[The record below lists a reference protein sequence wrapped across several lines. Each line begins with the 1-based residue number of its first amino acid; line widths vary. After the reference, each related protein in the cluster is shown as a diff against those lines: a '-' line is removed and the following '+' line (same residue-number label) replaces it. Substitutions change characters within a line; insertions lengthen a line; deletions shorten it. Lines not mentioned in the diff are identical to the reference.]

1 MRFLIGLGN
10 PGPKYVDTRHNFGFL
25 CLDKLSGLYRDP
37 ADWSL
42 VEEFTRTGVARWQ
55 RWRGPDSAELVL
67 AWPLT
72 YMNLSGQAFDFLAAR
87 YGAPERHEIL
97 VAVDDMSLP
106 LGGLR
111 LRKKGSSGGHNG
123 LKSMEGSL
131 GDGDYPRLRLGIGQP
146 ASGLEV
152 IDFVLS
158 PFEVDEVP
166 VVAQVVEFAARAMD
180 EWSRGVSFEE
190 LVGKVNG
197 WRRQS

>member
-1 MRFLIGLGN
+1 MIGLGN

-25 CLDKLSGLYRDP
+25 CLEKLSELYRDST
-37 ADWSL
+37 DWSL

-55 RWRGPDSAELVL
+55 KWRGPDSAEVVLV
-67 AWPLT
+67 WPLT
-72 YMNLSGQAFDFLAAR
+72 YMNLSGQALDFLAER

-123 LKSMEGSL
+123 LKSIEGAL
-131 GDGDYPRLRLGIGQP
+131 GDGGYSRLRLGIGQP

-158 PFEVDEVP
+158 PFAPDEVLI
-166 VVAQVVEFAARAMD
+166 VGEVAEFAARAVD
-180 EWSRGVSFEE
+180 EWIRGVSFEG